1 MMIERTYPNLLN
13 PFSVRGVYFRNRI
26 FLSPCAIAHVNDGA
40 PNDLGIAYMEEKA
53 RGGVAQVTQGN
64 VTGPGGPGDNSGHLN
79 RYKTNG
85 MTQMAFT
92 EMAWAI
98 KQHGAVASAELSHA
112 GMLAGL
118 EENCGTLPMSST
130 GFIRNALRTHVGLHS
145 DGAKVVEM
153 TEKMIDDCATYFA
166 TIAKYIK
173 DCGFQMCMIHGGHEM
188 LINQFLSPRYNKRKD
203 KFGGS
208 PENRI
213 RFPKMIVERVRD
225 AVGDDF
231 PIEMRISADDHHPE
245 GKGIEESIFFIKEI
259 EHLIDFVH
267 CSSGSGGE
275 AASLTQSVVYQ
286 PEGLN
291 VKYAAAMKAAGV
303 KSLVVAM
310 GGIVSPDI
318 AESIIAEGKADVV
331 SMARALMAD
340 PEYPSK
346 LRRNEPEEIVPCLR
360 CQNCLG
366 GEKAF
371 YLSRCMVNPTL
382 GHEARVRLQAPPT
395 RKRRVLII
403 GGGPAGMEAAVTAH
417 DRGHDVFLADKD
429 DALGGTIKFSDQ
441 DSIKDA
447 LKRYKDYLIRQIEKR
462 DIEVRLSTE
471 AGEALVEDVM
481 PETIIVAVGAMPI
494 VPDIPGIDLPH
505 VMYAAEVYKKPE
517 EIGKKVAVIGGGLVG
532 CEVGLHLAKTGHT
545 VEVIEMLGELARDD
559 NAIHKQGM
567 EWLWAKVPI
576 NANLNTKVIKVTDK
590 GVLCEIP
597 DGETKLIDADTVI
610 YSIGLE
616 PRRDV
621 YEQMCNLCYDVV
633 AVGDCVQSAKIVD
646 AVHAGWNAAIDLA

>member
-1 MMIERTYPNLLN
+1 MIERTFPNLLS

-26 FLSPCAIAHVNDGA
+26 FLPPCAIAHVSDGA

-53 RGGVAQVTQGN
+53 RGGAAQVTQGN
-64 VTGPGGPGDNSGHLN
+64 LTGPGGPGDNGGHLN
-79 RYKTNG
+79 RYKTNW

-98 KQHGAVASAELSHA
+98 RQHGAVASAELSHA

-130 GFIRNALRTHVGLHS
+130 GFIRSALNTHVGLYS
-145 DGAKVVEM
+145 DGVQVVEM

-166 TIAKYIK
+166 NIAKFVK

-188 LINQFLSPRYNKRKD
+188 LINEFLSPRYNKRKD
-203 KFGGS
+203 RFGGS

-231 PIEMRISADDHHPE
+231 PIEMRISAVDHHPE

-267 CSSGSGGE
+267 CSAGSGGE

-291 VKYAAAMKAAGV
+291 VEFAAAMKAAKV
-303 KSLVVAM
+303 KPLVVAM
-310 GGIVSPDI
+310 GGIVSPEV

-331 SMARALMAD
+331 AMARALMAD
-340 PEYPSK
+340 PEYPAK

-371 YLSRCMVNPTL
+371 YLTRCMVNPTL
-382 GHEARVRLQAPPT
+382 GHEARVRLQAPAT
-395 RKRRVLII
+395 RKRRVLVI
-403 GGGPAGMEAAVTAH
+403 GGGPAGLEAAITAH
-417 DRGHDVFLADKD
+417 DRGHEVILAERD
-429 DALGGTIKFSDQ
+429 DALGGTIRFSDH
-441 DSIKDA
+441 DSIKDP
-447 LKRYKDYLIRQIEKR
+447 LKRFKDYLIRQVEKR
-462 DIEVRLSTE
+462 GIEVRLNTE
-471 AGEALVEDVM
+471 AGQALVDSVK
-481 PETIIVAVGAMPI
+481 PESIIVAVGAEPI
-494 VPDIPGIDLPH
+494 VPRIPGLDLPH
-505 VMYAAEVYKKPE
+505 VMYATDVYKNPE
-517 EIGKKVAVIGGGLVG
+517 KVGKRVAAIGGGLVG
-532 CEVGLHLAKTGHT
+532 CEIGLHLAKTGHE
-545 VEVIEMLGELARDD
+545 VEVIEMLGDLARDD

-567 EWLWAKVPI
+567 EWLWAKLPI
-576 NANLNTKVIKVTDK
+576 HANLNTKVVEVTDQ
-590 GVLCEIP
+590 GVLCEGP
-597 DGETKLIDADTVI
+597 DGERKLIEADTVI
-610 YSIGLE
+610 YSVGLK
-616 PRRDV
+616 PCRDV
-621 YEQMCNLCYDVV
+621 YEQMRQLCYDVV